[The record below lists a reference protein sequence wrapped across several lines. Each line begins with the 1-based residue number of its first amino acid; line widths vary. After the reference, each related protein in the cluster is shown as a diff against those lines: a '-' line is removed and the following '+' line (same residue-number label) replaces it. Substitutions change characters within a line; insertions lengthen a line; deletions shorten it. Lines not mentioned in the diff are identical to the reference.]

1 MPKIN
6 DCETC
11 QKSYKSARGLRGHY
25 ATNHEHRV
33 TESSLGN
40 SVMSATETVKT
51 FLNVSIKYKN
61 SRLKELINA
70 YRVRTFMSLCYR
82 ICQNG

>member
-25 ATNHEHRV
+25 GTNPEHRI
-33 TESSLGN
+33 TESRLGN
-40 SVMSATETVKT
+40 SVMSATETVKK
-51 FLNVSIKYKN
+51 FLNVSSKYKN
-61 SRLKELINA
+61 SRFS
-70 YRVRTFMSLCYR
+70 VRR
-82 ICQNG
+82 KQNQSYLEPNDN